1 MQVTKKVT
9 KNLRKRILKDENE
22 NLPEGT
28 VHRLYCTFG
37 ISEGK
42 QVIRAGEGPKKKKK
56 DSFAMNFFCQ
66 SCQISRGKQF

>member
-1 MQVTKKVT
+1 MQVTKKVK
-9 KNLRKRILKDENE
+9 KNQRKRILKDENK

-42 QVIRAGEGPKKKKK
+42 QLIRAGEGPKKKGLFYK
-56 DSFAMNFFCQ
+56 
-66 SCQISRGKQF
+66 

>member
-28 VHRLYCTFG
+28 VHRLYLRDF
-37 ISEGK
+37 
-42 QVIRAGEGPKKKKK
+42 
-56 DSFAMNFFCQ
+56 
-66 SCQISRGKQF
+66 